1 VLLKEQPDRRNDD
14 FWSIFR
20 KSSRLSSL
28 LSVKSRFSEKKK
40 QKKKS
45 NMHASHVLLLK
56 INTSH
61 YITHTH
67 TRTDDKAAAHIF
79 LTRTSAYA

>member
-1 VLLKEQPDRRNDD
+1 MM
-14 FWSIFR
+14 IFEA
-20 KSSRLSSL
+20 
-28 LSVKSRFSEKKK
+28 FSERAVVCLLFCEKAVSQKKNK
-40 QKKKS
+40 KKKS

-67 TRTDDKAAAHIF
+67 PD
-79 LTRTSAYA
+79 

>member
-1 VLLKEQPDRRNDD
+1 MM
-14 FWSIFR
+14 IFEA
-20 KSSRLSSL
+20 
-28 LSVKSRFSEKKK
+28 FSERAVVCLLFCEKAVSQKKNK
-40 QKKKS
+40 TKKS
-45 NMHASHVLLLK
+45 NKHASHVLLK

>member
-1 VLLKEQPDRRNDD
+1 MMIFEAFSERAVVCLL
-14 FWSIFR
+14 FF
-20 KSSRLSSL
+20 
-28 LSVKSRFSEKKK
+28 VKSRFSEKKQK

-45 NMHASHVLLLK
+45 NMRASHVLLLK

-79 LTRTSAYA
+79 LTRTSAHA

>member
-1 VLLKEQPDRRNDD
+1 MM
-14 FWSIFR
+14 IFEA
-20 KSSRLSSL
+20 
-28 LSVKSRFSEKKK
+28 FSERAVVCLLFCEKAVSQKKK
-40 QKKKS
+40 NKKKKS

-79 LTRTSAYA
+79 LTRTSAHA

>member
-1 VLLKEQPDRRNDD
+1 
-14 FWSIFR
+14 
-20 KSSRLSSL
+20 LSSCFL
-28 LSVKSRFSEKKK
+28 KNNRTEEMMIFEAFSERAVVCLLFCEKAVSQKKNK
-40 QKKKS
+40 KKKS

-67 TRTDDKAAAHIF
+67 PD
-79 LTRTSAYA
+79 